1 MILGI
6 LDFETTGVIPED
18 CHPLELGYQTY
29 DTTTKKRGK
38 PISWL
43 FWGEIYRGQV
53 SAEIEELT
61 GITEAMC
68 EEFGQ
73 SQATVLNAFG
83 NVLGT
88 KVDVLVAFNAQFDR
102 TILERLHRGFGKAIP
117 KQPWFDAMVDLPWP
131 ARMQRCRK
139 LQHRAL
145 DLGLPM
151 DNREAHRALADVN
164 LICDIF
170 DMWDMDEVMEY
181 WKQPWIYIAAT
192 IPPPWEDGGK
202 GKDAVKA
209 QGFGWEGAPG
219 DDRKFPK
226 RWVKR
231 VKDFDQADFDFP
243 VSVVK

>member
-18 CHPLELGYQTY
+18 CHPLELGYRTY
-29 DTTTKKRGK
+29 DTTTKKRGS
-38 PISWL
+38 PLSWL
-43 FWGEIYRGQV
+43 FWDEQYRGQI
-53 SAEIEELT
+53 SEEITDLT
-61 GITEAMC
+61 GIDELLC
-68 EEFGQ
+68 YEEGQ
-73 SQATVLNAFG
+73 SQATVLNAFM

-88 KVDVLVAFNAQFDR
+88 NVGALCAYNAAFDR
-102 TILERLHRGFGKAIP
+102 TILNRLCRGFGKAIP
-117 KQPWFDAMVDLPWP
+117 KQPYLDALTDLPWP

-151 DNREAHRALADVN
+151 DGRESHRALADVN

-170 DMWDMDEVMEY
+170 DLWDMDEVVEY

-202 GKDAVKA
+202 GKDMVKA
-209 QGFGWEGAPG
+209 AGFGWEAAPA
-219 DDRKFPK
+219 DDRNFPK

-231 VKDFDQADFDFP
+231 VKNFDQAEYPFP
-243 VSVVK
+243 VGVVK